1 MNIREATTAYE
12 SWLANTGTLDEAD
25 LDYKHALMSDAQ
37 DSFPFFRGTYY
48 RWAQH
53 WPTVCA
59 KLANAPSLLA
69 VGDLHLAN
77 FGTWRDGDGRLCWGV
92 NDFDEADQL
101 PCVHDLVRLAASVL
115 FAKKSGGLEIKFK
128 LACAAILEGY
138 RVALEANGDPF
149 VLEERHPELRAM
161 AMSSDR
167 DPVLFWKKLTK
178 VLATPS
184 VDPPATARA
193 ALLGDLPVEHLKP
206 EFRLRSKI
214 GVGSLGKQRYVVLAE
229 WAGGWIAREAKI
241 VAPPATAWAGN
252 TTNPSR
258 MAEIVASAK
267 RAADPFYRPGPQWV
281 TRRLAP
287 RCSRIELDSLSLIS
301 DVEIL
306 LGSMGAETA
315 NVHLG
320 SSVAPDTLLEYLTS
334 LPSGWLPEA
343 AKAMA
348 EVMETDW
355 AEWRSM
361 AVRK

>member
-1 MNIREATTAYE
+1 MTIREATTAYE
-12 SWLANTGTLDEAD
+12 SWLAVTGKLDGAD
-25 LDYKHALMSDAQ
+25 LDYKHTLMSDAQ
-37 DSFPFFRGTYY
+37 DSFTFFRGTYY

-53 WPTVCA
+53 WPMVCA
-59 KLANAPSLLA
+59 NLADAPRVLA
-69 VGDLHLAN
+69 IGDLHLAN

-92 NDFDEADQL
+92 NDFDEADEL

-115 FAKKSGGLEIKFK
+115 FAKKSGSFEIKFK
-128 LACAAILEGY
+128 LACTAILNGY
-138 RVALEANGDPF
+138 RLTLEANGDPF

-167 DPVLFWKKLTK
+167 DPILFWKKLTK

-184 VDPPATARA
+184 VDLPAAARD

-214 GVGSLGKQRYVVLAE
+214 GVGSLGKQRYIVLAE

-241 VAPPATAWAGN
+241 VAPPATTWAGN
-252 TTNPSR
+252 NTNPSR
-258 MAEIVASAK
+258 MAEIVVSAK

-287 RCSRIELDSLSLIS
+287 RCSRIELASLSATS
-301 DVEIL
+301 DIEVL
-306 LGSMGAETA
+306 LSSMGAETA

-320 SSVAPDTLLEYLTS
+320 SAVAPDSLLNYLTA

-348 EVMETDW
+348 ELVEADW
-355 AEWRSM
+355 TEWRSTT
-361 AVRK
+361 ART